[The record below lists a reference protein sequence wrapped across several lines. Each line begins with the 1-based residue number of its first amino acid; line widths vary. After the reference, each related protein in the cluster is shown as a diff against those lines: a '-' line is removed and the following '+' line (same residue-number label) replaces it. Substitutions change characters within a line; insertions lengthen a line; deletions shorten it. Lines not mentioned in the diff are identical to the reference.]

1 MFAPLLQ
8 PGASGQMQDSSA
20 LQHDPKTYIDTDPS
34 LANDTL
40 YKYRIQ
46 NGNDI
51 SNDLVLPAIFA
62 EEATP

>member
-1 MFAPLLQ
+1 MSINDET
-8 PGASGQMQDSSA
+8 GSD
-20 LQHDPKTYIDTDPS
+20 DPKTYIDTDPS
-34 LANDTL
+34 LANDTI

-51 SNDLVLPAIFA
+51 SNDLVLPAFFA